1 MKKIVHKSAI
11 PLYAAA
17 VTWLLYALLFP
28 LYRLPHFLLAAAAAA
43 VVGVVARLFCRDTVE
58 EVPEEPET
66 TGNEELDK
74 MIADGKKAITEM
86 KRLDDNIADPAISAQ
101 IVRLQQLAGKI
112 FAQVEQNPEKLP
124 QIRKFMNYYLPT
136 TLKILDAYD
145 RMGEQGVSG
154 ENITSTM
161 QKVEGMMST
170 IITAFE
176 KQLDSLFGSEAM
188 DISTDMVVL
197 ENMMAREGL
206 TDDPLHKT
214 VTSETPPQTEPAA
227 EEKTQVDAGGIT
239 LEL

>member
-136 TLKILDAYD
+136 TLKILNAYD

-176 KQLDSLFGSEAM
+176 KQLDSLFGDEAM
-188 DISTDMVVL
+188 DISTDITVL
-197 ENMMAREGL
+197 ENMMVREGL
-206 TDDPLHKT
+206 AADDLHKT
-214 VTSETPPQTEPAA
+214 AQSAPQTQPPQDT
-227 EEKTQVDAGGIT
+227 DGGIT

>member
-74 MIADGKKAITEM
+74 MIADSKKAIAEM

-136 TLKILDAYD
+136 TLKILNAYD

-214 VTSETPPQTEPAA
+214 VTSEMPPQTEPAA

>member
-43 VVGVVARLFCRDTVE
+43 VVGIVARLFCRDTVE

-74 MIADGKKAITEM
+74 MIADSKKAIAEM
-86 KRLDDNIADPAISAQ
+86 KRLDDNIADPTISAQ

-136 TLKILDAYD
+136 TLKILNAYD

-214 VTSETPPQTEPAA
+214 VTSEESQTEPAA